1 MSVFLRRTSGAVLA
15 YAIASQCAWADLTAD
30 QVWADWKAYLGG
42 MGYEV
47 TGAENR
53 SGNMLTISGMSMA
66 MQFPEAEGALTV
78 TLPEMTLTD
87 QGDGTV
93 RIGLPEEFPISF
105 MVTPEGEGPVKGTVN
120 YLNRNMSMVV
130 SGSPEDMTYAYSADQ
145 VTVSLAS
152 LEADGEPMPDGA
164 LAVLMDITGVA
175 GTSQMKI
182 GAMRDMVQSFTAD
195 GLSYALSFDDP
206 ETDDA
211 GTFNGTLSGISYAGS
226 GTIPTD
232 FDAAN
237 FSNMLKSGF
246 AFDGTLSYTAGNGS
260 MNGTGDGE
268 TFAFSSKSQGG
279 DFRIAMDASHVVYDL
294 TSNGAEISVTTQEL
308 PFPVDLAMA
317 KSGFKLDIP
326 VQAGDAPQPFGLGM
340 NLTDF
345 TMSDMIW
352 GMFDPV
358 GALPRD
364 PATIA
369 VDLTGTAT
377 VLVDFLDPAV
387 AETLEATGAAPGE
400 LNTLKINQ
408 LLVSMVG
415 AKLSGT
421 GEFEFDNSDFESFDG
436 MPAPSG
442 VANLTLVGANAL
454 LDKMIAMGFVSE
466 DDAMGARMMMGMLAV
481 PGDAPDT
488 LNSKIEINKQGH
500 VIANGQRIK

>member
-1 MSVFLRRTSGAVLA
+1 MSVFLRRTSGAMIA
-15 YAIASQCAWADLTAD
+15 YAIASQCAWADLSAD

-47 TGAENR
+47 SGTESR
-53 SGNMLTISGMSMA
+53 SGNTLTISGMSMN
-66 MQFPEAEGALTV
+66 MQIPDAEGALAV
-78 TLPEMTLTD
+78 TLPEMSLTD

-93 RIGLPEEFPISF
+93 RIVLPEEFPINF
-105 MVTPEGEGPVKGTVN
+105 VVTPEGEDAVKGTVN

-130 SGSPEDMTYAYSADQ
+130 SGAPEDMTYAYSADQ
-145 VTVSLAS
+145 VTVSLAA
-152 LEADGEPMPDGA
+152 LEAEGEAMPEGA
-164 LAVLMDITGVA
+164 ITASMDITGVA

-206 ETDDA
+206 ESDDS
-211 GTFNGTLSGISYAGS
+211 GTFNGAMSGITYAGS

-246 AFDGTLSYTAGNGS
+246 AFEGTLSYTAGNGS

-279 DFRIAMDASHVVYDL
+279 DFRIGMDASHVVYDL
-294 TSNGAEISVTTQEL
+294 TSNGAEISMTTQEL

-352 GMFDPV
+352 GIFDPA

-369 VDLTGTAT
+369 LDLTGTAK

-400 LNTLKINQ
+400 LNTLQINQ

-415 AKLSGT
+415 AKLTGT
-421 GEFEFDNSDFESFDG
+421 GAFEFDNSDLESFDG

-454 LDKMIAMGFVSE
+454 IDKLIAMGFVS
-466 DDAMGARMMMGMLAV
+466 DQDAMGARMMMGMLAV

-500 VIANGQRIK
+500 IMANGQRIK

>member
-1 MSVFLRRTSGAVLA
+1 MSVFLRRTSGAIIA

-42 MGYEV
+42 MGYEI
-47 TGAENR
+47 TGNESR
-53 SGNMLTISGMSMA
+53 SGDTLTISGMSMA
-66 MQFPEAEGALTV
+66 MQIPEAEGALSV
-78 TLPEMTLTD
+78 TLPEMSLTD

-93 RIGLPEEFPISF
+93 RIGLPEEFPIGF
-105 MVTPEGEGPVKGTVN
+105 MVTPEGEGTVKGTVN

-130 SGSPEDMTYAYSADQ
+130 SGAPEDMTYTYSADQ
-145 VTVSLAS
+145 VTVSLAA
-152 LEADGEPMPDGA
+152 LEADGEPMPEGA
-164 LAVLMDITGVA
+164 LAAVLDMTGVA

-182 GAMRDMVQSFTAD
+182 SAMREMVQGFTAD

-206 ETDDA
+206 ESEDA
-211 GTFNGTLSGISYAGS
+211 GTFNGSLSGISYAGS

-232 FDAAN
+232 FDADN
-237 FSNMLKSGF
+237 FSNMLESGF
-246 AFDGTLSYTAGNGS
+246 AFDGTLSYTAGNGTL
-260 MNGTGDGE
+260 NGTGDGE
-268 TFAFSSKSQGG
+268 TVAFSSKSQGG
-279 DFRIAMDASHVVYDL
+279 KFRIAMDASHVVYDL
-294 TSNGAEISVTTQEL
+294 SSEGAEISLVTQEL

-317 KSGFKLDIP
+317 RSGFKLDIP
-326 VQAGDAPQPFGLGM
+326 VQAGDAPQPFAFGM

-352 GMFDPV
+352 GMFDPA
-358 GALPRD
+358 GGLPRD

-369 VDLTGTAT
+369 LDVSGTAR
-377 VLVDFLDPAV
+377 VFVDFLDPTV

-408 LLVSMVG
+408 LLVSLVG

-421 GEFEFDNSDFESFDG
+421 GEFEFDNGDLESFDG

-454 LDKMIAMGFVSE
+454 IDKLTAMGFISE

-488 LNSKIEINKQGH
+488 LNSTIEINEQGH
-500 VIANGQRIK
+500 IMANGQRIK